1 MAKVYQFNINLQR
14 AEFYSG
20 GCSVA
25 YGPACCIYRAP
36 FLGTLAQGLAELAR
50 VSASVPGPHAAFIRM
65 RSPGDR
71 KPPGFNNA
79 ETVIYRKG

>member
-1 MAKVYQFNINLQR
+1 MRIPYTTMIDRPGLYLTR
-14 AEFYSG
+14 AGSQVRIDSIVPGSSFPCKGRIARVDSIG
-20 GCSVA
+20 
-25 YGPACCIYRAP
+25 
-36 FLGTLAQGLAELAR
+36 R
-50 VSASVPGPHAAFIRM
+50 VSASIPGPHAAFIRM